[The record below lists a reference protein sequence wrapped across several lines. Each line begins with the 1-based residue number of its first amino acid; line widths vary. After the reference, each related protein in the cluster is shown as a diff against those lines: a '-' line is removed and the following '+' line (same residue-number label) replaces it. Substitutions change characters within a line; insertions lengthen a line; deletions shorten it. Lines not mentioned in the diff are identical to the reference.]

1 MINFEK
7 LERRLRVLSKRQNI
21 IKAKNLITYDEL
33 QKLQELAKVYKR
45 EYISE
50 CIEGETN
57 GRWSSDTKP
66 VDFTAEIKCIKCGN
80 VFTDN
85 CVSKERLIG
94 LICEDYLIFGNIF
107 LTCPECQKAAEK
119 KRIEEH
125 LKYNSKEEKQK
136 RSEIIRCNTI
146 NFINT
151 YLDPNKSF
159 KEGVK
164 SITKWNDVITDI
176 SNSNEQEI
184 AEHIQGME
192 YLDFLNTPY
201 WDAVR
206 SKKLFQAYYKCS
218 LCDSNINL
226 QVHHKTYEHHG
237 YEHEN
242 LDDLIVLCGN
252 CHSKHHGKGEN

>member
-21 IKAKNLITYDEL
+21 IKAKNLITYEEL
-33 QKLQELAKVYKR
+33 QRLQDLAKEYKR
-45 EYISE
+45 EYLSE

-57 GRWSSDTKP
+57 GHWSHDTKHIEFKIELQC
-66 VDFTAEIKCIKCGN
+66 VKCKENYVESGA
-80 VFTDN
+80 
-85 CVSKERLIG
+85 SKDRLMG
-94 LICEDYLIFGNIF
+94 YLYKEYPFFETFF
-107 LTCPECQKAAEK
+107 LTCPKCKEIEK
-119 KRIEEH
+119 REKLIERI
-125 LKYNSKEEKQK
+125 KYDSPEEKQK

-164 SITKWNDVITDI
+164 SITKWNDVTTDI

-218 LCDSNINL
+218 LCDSNIDL

-252 CHSKHHGKGEN
+252 CHSKHHGKEGN